1 MKYSLRIIPAAE
13 REMRNLPSLTLRR
26 VHLRILRLQENPFAP
41 GTRKLS
47 RRLGYRVRV
56 GGYRIIFTVEE
67 DNRAVVITAVRHRRD
82 AYR

>member
-13 REMRNLPSLTLRR
+13 REMRNLPPLTLRR

-47 RRLGYRVRV
+47 KRLGYRVRV
-56 GGYRIIFTVEE
+56 GGYRIIFTVE
-67 DNRAVVITAVRHRRD
+67 DNRTVVITAVRHRRD